1 MTAIRTMI
9 VEDELRIADIQ
20 NRFLDKLSG
29 FEVVGMAHNL
39 EDCEEM
45 VDGLNP
51 DLILL
56 DVYFPDGNG
65 LDFLKSLRLIN
76 RHIEVILITAAK
88 DVESLKAAM
97 QGGVFDYVVKPL
109 EFNRLRDSL
118 SRFENYFNRLKSLD
132 TFEQSDIDN
141 LLPRTPESKTRS
153 RGEIQLPKGID
164 ALTLAKIREL
174 FSFSKDSLGAELVGQ
189 TIGASRTTAR
199 RYLEYLVSTD
209 ELKVDVSYGGVGR
222 PERHYCR
229 FGKDRKSSRTL

>member
-9 VEDELRIADIQ
+9 VEDDLRIAEIQ

-29 FEVVGMAHNL
+29 FEAVGIAYNL

-45 VDGLNP
+45 VEILNP

-56 DVYFPDGNG
+56 DVHFPDGNG

-76 RHIEVILITAAK
+76 RPVEVILITAAK

-118 SRFENYFNRLKSLD
+118 NRFENYFNRLKSLD
-132 TFEQSDIDN
+132 TFEQSDIDD
-141 LLPRTPESKTRS
+141 LLPRTLESNN
-153 RGEIQLPKGID
+153 RGRVDIQLPKGID
-164 ALTLAKIREL
+164 SLTLAKIRDL
-174 FSFSKDSLGAELVGQ
+174 FSSTGKSLGAELVGQ
-189 TIGASRTTAR
+189 NIGASRTTAR

-229 FGKDRKSSRTL
+229 T

>member
-1 MTAIRTMI
+1 MTAIRTLI
-9 VEDELRIADIQ
+9 VEDDLRIADIQ
-20 NRFLDKLSG
+20 NRFLDKLPG
-29 FEVVGMAHNL
+29 FETVGMAHNL

-45 VDGLNP
+45 VEVLNP

-76 RHIEVILITAAK
+76 RPIEVILITAAK
-88 DVESLKAAM
+88 DVESLKSAM
-97 QGGVFDYVVKPL
+97 LGGVYDYVVKPL

-118 SRFENYFNRLKSLD
+118 NRFENYFNRLKSLD
-132 TFEQSDIDN
+132 TFEQSDIDD
-141 LLPRTPESKTRS
+141 LLPRTQESIS
-153 RGEIQLPKGID
+153 RGNAGIPLPKGID

-174 FSFSKDSLGAELVGQ
+174 FASTRDSLGAELVGQ
-189 TIGASRTTAR
+189 NIGASRTTAR

-229 FGKDRKSSRTL
+229 G